1 MKTISKSEAIEQIT
15 SQMTG
20 PMELVEF
27 TNRVLALGPRRQKIH
42 KPVYDRPSDT
52 NI

>member
-20 PMELVEF
+20 PMELAEF
-27 TNRVLALGPRRQKIH
+27 TNRVLALW
-42 KPVYDRPSDT
+42 PSKAK
-52 NI
+52 NPQAGI